1 MGMNKLAFFNSGIDV
16 FSNFLVFLIGAIIIL
31 SIAGVFNASRV
42 RVFGLYIW
50 HTIFSIAYAYLSTLG
65 GADSI
70 SYYLKS
76 LDQLGE
82 FSMGTMAI
90 THFTAIFSQGL
101 GLSYYGVFLI
111 FNIFGVIGLI
121 AVDAALRHATVDKSK
136 FVKQL
141 ALIVVLLP
149 SINFWTSAI
158 GKDSLSFMATC
169 LALWSAIHLR
179 KRYFMMM
186 IAVLVMFIVRPHISG
201 IMVISLAIGIVLSR
215 GENYLQKI
223 IFLALS
229 LIGVILITPIM
240 LGYISLQADVTVES
254 IQELIKLRQSFN
266 QAGDGR
272 IDISSMGLPEQ
283 VFSYLFRPLPHQA
296 HSFFALMASLDNLFL
311 LLVFLFSIQSLL
323 KLKKSTI
330 LFMHPQENRWF
341 MLIFAIT
348 TLLILAVTT
357 ANSGI
362 AVRQKWMFM
371 PMLLYFFFLF
381 MHIKL
386 TYRVYRLRRVK

>member
-1 MGMNKLAFFNSGIDV
+1 MNKLAFFNSGIDV
-16 FSNFLVFLIGAIIIL
+16 FSNFLVFLIGAIIII
-31 SIAGVFNASRV
+31 SIAGAFNASRV
-42 RVFGLYIW
+42 RVFGLYMW
-50 HTIFSIAYAYLSTLG
+50 HTIFSIAYAYISTFKI
-65 GADSI
+65 ADSTG
-70 SYYLKS
+70 YYLVS
-76 LDQLGE
+76 LDPVEE
-82 FSMGTMAI
+82 FYIGSRAI
-90 THFTAIFSQGL
+90 ENLTAIFSQGL
-101 GLSYYGVFLI
+101 GLSYLGSFLI

-121 AVDAALRHATVDKSK
+121 AFDAALRHATIDKSK

-141 ALIVVLLP
+141 AMIVVLLP

-201 IMVISLAIGIVLSR
+201 IMVISLAIAIVLSQ
-215 GENYLQKI
+215 GINYLQKI

-229 LIGVILITPIM
+229 IIAVILITPIM
-240 LGYISLQADVTVES
+240 FGYIGLQADVTVES

-311 LLVFLFSIQSLL
+311 LLVFLLFIQSLL

-341 MLIFAIT
+341 MIIFAIT

>member
-1 MGMNKLAFFNSGIDV
+1 MNKLALFNSGIDV
-16 FSNFLVFLIGAIIIL
+16 FSTFFVFLVGAIIII

-42 RVFGLYIW
+42 RVFSLYIW
-50 HTIFSIAYAYLSTLG
+50 HTIFSIAYAYISTFKV
-65 GADSI
+65 ADSTN
-70 SYYLKS
+70 YYLRS
-76 LDQLGE
+76 FDQLQE
-82 FSMGTMAI
+82 FDLGTAAI
-90 THFTAIFSQGL
+90 YYFTAIFSQGL
-101 GLSYYGVFLI
+101 GLSYVGLFLI

-121 AVDAALRHATVDKSK
+121 AIDAALRHATIDKSK

-158 GKDSLSFMATC
+158 GKDSLAFMATG

-186 IAVLVMFIVRPHISG
+186 IAVLVMFIIRPHISG
-201 IMVISLAIGIVLSR
+201 IMVLSLLISIVLS
-215 GENYLQKI
+215 GGKNYLQKI

-240 LGYISLQADVTVES
+240 FSYIGLPADVTVET
-254 IQELIKLRQSFN
+254 ILEVIKQRQSFN
-266 QAGDGR
+266 QDGDGR
-272 IDISSMGLPEQ
+272 IDISSMGLPDQ
-283 VFSYLFRPLPHQA
+283 IFIYLFRPLPHEA
-296 HSFFALMASLDNLFL
+296 RSLFTLMASLDNLIL
-311 LLVFLFSIQSLL
+311 LLVFSLFVLSLL

-330 LFMHPQENRWF
+330 LLMHPQENRWF

-348 TLLILAVTT
+348 TLIILAVTT

-381 MHIKL
+381 MQINL
-386 TYRVYRLRRVK
+386 TYRFYRLRRVK

>member
-1 MGMNKLAFFNSGIDV
+1 MNKLAFFNSGIDV
-16 FSNFLVFLIGAIIIL
+16 FSTFLVFLIGAIIII

-42 RVFGLYIW
+42 RALGLYIW
-50 HTIFSIAYAYLSTLG
+50 HTIFAIAYALYTKFDVADSKTYYLS
-65 GADSI
+65 
-70 SYYLKS
+70 S
-76 LDQLGE
+76 LDQLRK
-82 FSMGTMAI
+82 FRLGTIAI
-90 THFTAIFSQGL
+90 EHFTAIFSQGL
-101 GLSYYGVFLI
+101 GLSYLGLFFI
-111 FNIFGVIGLI
+111 FNIFGVIGLL

-158 GKDSLSFMATC
+158 GKDSLSFMATG

-186 IAVLVMFIVRPHISG
+186 IAVLVMFIIRPHISG
-201 IMVISLAIGIVLSR
+201 IMVFSLAIAIVLS
-215 GENYLQKI
+215 GGLNYLQKI

-229 LIGVILITPIM
+229 LMGVILITPIM
-240 LGYISLQADVTVES
+240 FGYIGLGADVTVES
-254 IQELIKLRQSFN
+254 ILEVIKLRQSYN
-266 QAGDGR
+266 QAGGGA
-272 IDISSMGLPEQ
+272 IDISSKGLPEQ
-283 VFSYLFRPLPHQA
+283 IFTYLFMPLPHQA
-296 HSFFALMASLDNLFL
+296 YSFFALITSLDNLIL
-311 LLVFLFSIQSLL
+311 LLVFSLFILSLL
-323 KLKKSTI
+323 KLKKTTI
-330 LFMHPQENRWF
+330 LLMHPQENRWF

-348 TLLILAVTT
+348 TLLILAFTT

-381 MHIKL
+381 MNIKL
-386 TYRVYRLRRVK
+386 TYRVYRLRRAK

>member
-16 FSNFLVFLIGAIIIL
+16 FSNFLVFLIGVIIII

-42 RVFGLYIW
+42 RVFGLYMW
-50 HTIFSIAYAYLSTLG
+50 HTIFSIAYAYISTFKV
-65 GADSI
+65 ADST
-70 SYYLKS
+70 SYYLVS
-76 LDQLGE
+76 LDQLQE
-82 FSMGTMAI
+82 FDLGTGAI
-90 THFTAIFSQGL
+90 YYFTAIFSQGL
-101 GLSYYGVFLI
+101 GLSYLGLFLI

-121 AVDAALRHATVDKSK
+121 AIDAALRHATIDKSK

-158 GKDSLSFMATC
+158 GKDSLAFMATC

-186 IAVLVMFIVRPHISG
+186 IAVLVMFIIRPHISG
-201 IMVISLAIGIVLSR
+201 IMVLSLAIAIVLSA
-215 GENYLQKI
+215 GLNYLQKI

-240 LGYISLQADVTVES
+240 FSYIGLPADVTVET
-254 IQELIKLRQSFN
+254 ILEVIKQRQSFN
-266 QAGDGR
+266 QDGDGR
-272 IDISSMGLPEQ
+272 IDISSMGLPDQ
-283 VFSYLFRPLPHQA
+283 IFIYLFRPLPHEA
-296 HSFFALMASLDNLFL
+296 RSLFTLMASLDNLIL
-311 LLVFLFSIQSLL
+311 LLVFSLFVLSLL
-323 KLKKSTI
+323 KLKQSTI
-330 LFMHPQENRWF
+330 LLIHPQENRWF

-348 TLLILAVTT
+348 TLIILAVTT

-381 MHIKL
+381 MQINL
-386 TYRVYRLRRVK
+386 TYRFYRLRRVK

>member
-16 FSNFLVFLIGAIIIL
+16 FSTFLVFLIGAIIII

-42 RVFGLYIW
+42 RALGLYIW
-50 HTIFSIAYAYLSTLG
+50 HTIFAIAYALYSKFDVADSTVYYLS
-65 GADSI
+65 
-70 SYYLKS
+70 S
-76 LDQLGE
+76 LDQLQK
-82 FSMGTMAI
+82 FRLGTVAI
-90 THFTAIFSQGL
+90 EHFTAIFSQGL
-101 GLSYYGVFLI
+101 GLSYLGLFFI

-136 FVKQL
+136 FTKQL

-186 IAVLVMFIVRPHISG
+186 IAVLVMFIIRPHISG
-201 IMVISLAIGIVLSR
+201 IMMFSLAIAIVLS
-215 GENYLQKI
+215 GGLNYLQKI

-229 LIGVILITPIM
+229 LMGVILISPIM
-240 LGYISLQADVTVES
+240 FGYIGLGADVTVES
-254 IQELIKLRQSFN
+254 ILEVIKLRQSYN

-272 IDISSMGLPEQ
+272 IDISSMGLLEQ
-283 VFSYLFRPLPHQA
+283 IFAYLFRPLPHQT
-296 HSFFALMASLDNLFL
+296 HSFFALIASLDNLIL
-311 LLVFLFSIQSLL
+311 LLVFSLFILSLS

-330 LFMHPQENRWF
+330 LLMHPQENRWF

-362 AVRQKWMFM
+362 AVRQKWMCM
-371 PMLLYFFFLF
+371 PILLYFFFLF
-381 MHIKL
+381 MRINF
-386 TYRVYRLRRVK
+386 TYRVYRLRGAK

>member
-16 FSNFLVFLIGAIIIL
+16 FSTFLVFLIGAIIII

-42 RVFGLYIW
+42 RALGLYIW
-50 HTIFSIAYAYLSTLG
+50 HTIFAIAYALYTKFDVADSKTYYLS
-65 GADSI
+65 
-70 SYYLKS
+70 S
-76 LDQLGE
+76 LDQLRK
-82 FSMGTMAI
+82 FRLGTIAI
-90 THFTAIFSQGL
+90 EHFTAIFSQGL
-101 GLSYYGVFLI
+101 GLSYLGLFFI

-121 AVDAALRHATVDKSK
+121 AVDAALRHATIDKSK

-186 IAVLVMFIVRPHISG
+186 IAVLVMFIIRPHISG
-201 IMVISLAIGIVLSR
+201 IMVFSLAIAIVLS
-215 GENYLQKI
+215 GGLNYLQKI

-229 LIGVILITPIM
+229 LMGVILITPITF
-240 LGYISLQADVTVES
+240 GYIGLGADVTVES
-254 IQELIKLRQSFN
+254 ILEVIKLRQSYN
-266 QAGDGR
+266 QAGGGA
-272 IDISSMGLPEQ
+272 IDISSMGPPEQ
-283 VFSYLFRPLPHQA
+283 IFAYLFMPLPHQA
-296 HSFFALMASLDNLFL
+296 YSFFALIASLDNLIL
-311 LLVFLFSIQSLL
+311 LLVFLLFILSLL
-323 KLKKSTI
+323 KLKKTTI
-330 LFMHPQENRWF
+330 LLMHPQENRWF

-348 TLLILAVTT
+348 TLLILAFTT

-362 AVRQKWMFM
+362 AVRQKWMCM
-371 PMLLYFFFLF
+371 PILLYFFFLF
-381 MHIKL
+381 MNIKL
-386 TYRVYRLRRVK
+386 TYRIYRLRGAK